1 MKKIFINNIVFR
13 IVTPPIYG
21 TIVYILILLV
31 FDTLDQLTVSF
42 FGREVL
48 LTIILTYFLSESMR
62 LGIIWLDKLY
72 PVRRNFGVRISL
84 QLISGA
90 AICSFVVISSLVS
103 IYFFFFE
110 GYTTFSSFSTEL
122 ITLNIIF
129 ILTSIFYNMLYFSIF
144 FLNQQNEVQLER
156 ETTLRENL
164 EFELQSFKN
173 EINPE
178 LLYGSLETLISLV
191 HKNPQ
196 MSEEFIGHLSEV
208 YRYKL
213 DNKHNELAYLGDE
226 LKSVQN
232 LLYLLNLRYSGNIK
246 FNVNIPEEVLSYKIV
261 PGTLQVIMENSVLYN
276 IVSDIQPLEIDCVL
290 KKDNYLVIK
299 NKLNK
304 RLYREP
310 IKYNR
315 IENIKKAYTYYTDR
329 PLEEKIVNGNFF
341 VTIPLLELDEAAK
354 VHST

>member
-1 MKKIFINNIVFR
+1 
-13 IVTPPIYG
+13 
-21 TIVYILILLV
+21 
-31 FDTLDQLTVSF
+31 
-42 FGREVL
+42 
-48 LTIILTYFLSESMR
+48 
-62 LGIIWLDKLY
+62 
-72 PVRRNFGVRISL
+72 
-84 QLISGA
+84 
-90 AICSFVVISSLVS
+90 
-103 IYFFFFE
+103 
-110 GYTTFSSFSTEL
+110 
-122 ITLNIIF
+122 
-129 ILTSIFYNMLYFSIF
+129 MLYFSIF

-246 FNVNIPEEVLSYKIV
+246 FNVNIPEEILSYKIV

-276 IVSDIQPLEIDCVL
+276 IVSDIQPLEIDCTL